1 MSITQVS
8 LSNLV
13 GALISLVGA
22 STLKQIV
29 NHFGKLIA
37 ITINEFI
44 FKFARQEDDLYAEC
58 SQCKKRYYY
67 SAYRGHF
74 RDMKVCSKCA
84 APMDISS
91 EILSKEIRDC
101 YNVKFSS
108 RDS

>member
-1 MSITQVS
+1 MSLLQVS

-44 FKFARQEDDLYAEC
+44 FKFARQEDSVYAEC
-58 SQCKKRYYY
+58 LQCKKRYYY

-74 RDMKVCSKCA
+74 HDMKVCSKCA
-84 APMDISS
+84 APMDIST
-91 EILSKEIRDC
+91 EILSKETRDC
-101 YNVKFSS
+101 NNVKFSS